1 MTADTPD
8 APGRVTLT
16 MIASEA
22 GVSVSTVSKVLNGR
36 SDVSTD
42 TKERVEGVMDQL
54 GYQRRPT
61 RKRGA
66 VVDLVLNELDS
77 LWSVEIIRGVEEVL
91 HAAGASMVLSA
102 VHGRS
107 SDTREWI
114 GQLAA
119 RRSNGAILVV
129 SDLTQQQRKR
139 LTALD
144 VPFVL
149 LDPVGNV
156 DALVPTVGATNWAGA
171 VSATEHLIAL
181 GHTRI
186 AHLAGPRQVLCS
198 RARADGFRATMEG
211 AGLPMPHGWVVHGE
225 FNDASGR
232 AETARLLDG
241 LEASGEEAP
250 TAVFAASDLQALGAF
265 EVLRDRGYSIPGD
278 ISIVGFDDLP
288 VARWTHPPLTTVR
301 QPLFDMASVA
311 ANALLRIIDG
321 EPADQLRL
329 ELATQLV
336 VRGSTAP
343 PPRADARGARSG
355 S

>member
-1 MTADTPD
+1 MTSDT
-8 APGRVTLT
+8 AHSPGRVTLN

-36 SDVSTD
+36 SDVSAD
-42 TKERVEGVMDQL
+42 TKERVESVMDHL
-54 GYQRRPT
+54 GYQRRPA
-61 RKRGA
+61 RRRGA
-66 VVDLVLNELDS
+66 VIDLVLNELDS
-77 LWSVEIIRGVEEVL
+77 LWSVEIIRGVDEVL
-91 HAAGASMVLSA
+91 HEAGASMVLSA

-114 GQLAA
+114 DQLAA

-149 LDPVGNV
+149 LDPVGSV

-171 VSATEHLIAL
+171 VSATEHLIGL

-198 RARADGFRATMEG
+198 RARADGFRATMEQ
-211 AGLPMPHGWVVHGE
+211 AGLPMPAGWVPHGE

-241 LEASGEEAP
+241 LEASGEAPP

-265 EVLRDRGYSIPGD
+265 EVLRDRGRAIPSD

-301 QPLFDMASVA
+301 QPLFEMASVA
-311 ANALLRIIDG
+311 ANTLLRVIDG
-321 EPADQLRL
+321 EPADQFRL

-343 PPRADARGARSG
+343 PPG
-355 S
+355 SAAPSV